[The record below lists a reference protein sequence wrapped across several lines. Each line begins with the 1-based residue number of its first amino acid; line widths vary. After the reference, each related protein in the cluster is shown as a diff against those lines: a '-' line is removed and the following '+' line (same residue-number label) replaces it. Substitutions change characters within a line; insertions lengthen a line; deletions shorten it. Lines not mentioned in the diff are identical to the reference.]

1 MRRVAVNLLKEGD
14 ILANPVKS
22 PSGSILLAKGTRI
35 TQNIKNKLPQLGIAF
50 VYIED
55 STLPY
60 LSIHEIISEDN
71 LSEAIKT
78 IKKRSL
84 ISIIIDGVQR
94 HTRENLDLDRL
105 NSIVNNIIDELMDH
119 KLILSSFAE
128 LKLLDNYTYQH
139 SINVCIYSLIIGH
152 SLKFTR
158 TQLFQLGLG
167 ALLHDI
173 GKTKIPISII
183 NKPGILS
190 VDEYEKVIAHTIL
203 GFELIKKAG
212 KIPLLSAHVALQHH
226 ERLMGSGY
234 PRKLKGD
241 AIHPFGYIVGIADMF
256 DALTAEKPYR
266 PRFSIK
272 DTIEILESSGGN
284 LFPQEYIEKFLQTVI
299 LYPLGYKVKL
309 NNGEVGVVIGQGKN
323 PLTPIIKVIKG
334 EFYQILDLEEYP
346 QLFIEEVVYE

>member
-14 ILANPVKS
+14 ILANSVKS

-35 TQNIKNKLPQLGIAF
+35 TENIKNKLPHLGIAF
-50 VYIED
+50 VYVED
-55 STLPY
+55 KNLPY

-71 LSEAIKT
+71 LNEAIKT
-78 IKKRSL
+78 VKKGSL
-84 ISIIIDGVQR
+84 KNIIIDGVQR
-94 HTRENLDLDRL
+94 HTRENLGLDRL
-105 NSIVNNIIDELMDH
+105 NFIVNNIIDELMENN
-119 KLILSSFAE
+119 LILASFAE

-152 SLKFTR
+152 TLKFTR

-190 VDEYEKVIAHTIL
+190 QEEFEKVTAHTIL
-203 GFELIKKAG
+203 GFEIMKTAG
-212 KIPLLSAHVALQHH
+212 KLPLLSAHVALQHH

-272 DTIEILESSGGN
+272 DTIEILQSSSGN
-284 LFPQEYIEKFLQTVI
+284 LFPQEYIEKFLQTI
-299 LYPLGYKVKL
+299 IIYPLGYKVKL
-309 NNGEVGVVIGQGKN
+309 NSGEVGVVIGQGQN
-323 PLTPIIKVIKG
+323 PLTPIIKVL
-334 EFYQILDLEEYP
+334 ERDSYQILDLGEYP
-346 QLFIEEVVYE
+346 ELFIEEVIYE